1 MPMRELHIGKNDAG
15 RRLDRV
21 VHAAFPNL
29 PTTVAIKAIRTKNI
43 KRNGKRCEPG
53 DRLEEGDVLS
63 LYLPDDLLE
72 RPVIAAAPTDLPA
85 PDILYEDANILLVE
99 KPQGLVV
106 HEDDRGTQDTLIAR
120 IQSHL
125 IRTGE
130 YDPTA
135 ENTFAPALANRIDRN
150 TCGIV
155 IAAKNAEA
163 LRILSDK
170 IRDREIDKYYLCA
183 VLGHPVPDRG
193 TLKCYLRKDER
204 DKTVRVFQN
213 PQPGARTA
221 LTEYEVLQSR
231 KELSLVRC
239 RLLTGRTHQIRVSLA
254 AIGCPLLGDGK
265 YGDYAANRRY
275 RLREQALCSYKL
287 RFSFTT
293 PAGILEYLNGREFT
307 VRSVPFL
314 EPLGFDKVK

>member
-1 MPMRELHIGKNDAG
+1 MRELHIGKNDAG

-53 DRLEEGDVLS
+53 DRLVEGDVLA
-63 LYLPDDLLE
+63 LYLPDELLE
-72 RPVIAAAPTDLPA
+72 RPAAVLPPTHLP
-85 PDILYEDANILLVE
+85 PPEILYEDANILLAE

-120 IQSHL
+120 IQGYL
-125 IRTGE
+125 AARGE
-130 YDPTA
+130 YDPAA

-183 VLGHPVPDRG
+183 VLGRPTPASG
-193 TLKCYLRKDER
+193 TLKCWLRKDER
-204 DKTVRVFQN
+204 DKTVRHFN
-213 PQPGARTA
+213 APQPGARTA
-221 LTEYEVLQSR
+221 LTEYETLQTVGNA
-231 KELSLVRC
+231 SLLRC

-254 AIGCPLLGDGK
+254 SVGCPLLGDGK
-265 YGDYAANRRY
+265 YGDYEENRR
-275 RLREQALCSYKL
+275 RRMHEQALCAYKL

-293 PAGILEYLNGREFT
+293 PAGILAYLNGREFT
-307 VRSVPFL
+307 VRNVPFV
-314 EPLGFDKVK
+314 ESLGFDRVRD